1 VTHLELQK
9 AIAEFIEAHL
19 PDENHFLVN
28 VTVKPARVGAKVTA
42 LVDADEGITIEAC
55 ASISRQLN
63 AWLEEGN
70 YFEGAYNVEMSS
82 PGTDFPLSTPRMFR
96 KNISRDIKIVLKTGD
111 TFMGV
116 LNAVELTGIT
126 LSVKKKEKG
135 KKETTEIQTVAFDH
149 IAKAVVQVS
158 FK

>member
-1 VTHLELQK
+1 MTHLELQK
-9 AIAEFIEAHL
+9 AIADFIEAHL

-28 VTVKPARVGAKVTA
+28 VTVKPARVGAKVTILA
-42 LVDADEGITIEAC
+42 DADEGITIEAC
-55 ASISRQLN
+55 ASMSRQLN

-70 YFEGAYNVEMSS
+70 HFEGAYTVEVSS
-82 PGTDFPLSTPRMFR
+82 PGTDFPLNTPRMFR
-96 KNISRDIKIVLKTGD
+96 KNIGRELKVVLKTGD
-111 TFMGV
+111 TFVGP
-116 LNAVELTGIT
+116 LTAVEITGIV

-135 KKETTEIQTVAFDH
+135 KKQTTETMTIGFEQ

>member
-1 VTHLELQK
+1 MTHLELQK
-9 AIAEFIEAHL
+9 AIADFIEAHL

-28 VTVKPARVGAKVTA
+28 VMVKPARVGAKVTI

-55 ASISRQLN
+55 ASMSRQLN

-70 YFEGAYNVEMSS
+70 HFEGAYTVEVSS
-82 PGTDFPLSTPRMFR
+82 PGTDFLLNTPRMFR
-96 KNISRDIKIVLKTGD
+96 KNIGRELKVVLKTGD
-111 TFMGV
+111 TFVGP
-116 LNAVELTGIT
+116 LTAVEITGIV
-126 LSVKKKEKG
+126 LSVKTKEKG
-135 KKETTEIQTVAFDH
+135 KKQTTETMTIGFEQ